1 METRDRKQR
10 TCNIILHGVTEQEL
24 EETANEIDRELIVR
38 LLSSVHKGDII
49 KSHSRL
55 GFRQHDRKRPIKVVL
70 KSESDKKIVLSN
82 LRRLKG
88 KEEFNGISVKPDFTI
103 AERDQLRQYSERVKQ
118 LNAKE
123 PADSE
128 NIWRI
133 AGTPKNGLTVRKF
146 RKRVALN
153 IQEKL

>member
-1 METRDRKQR
+1 M
-10 TCNIILHGVTEQEL
+10 
-24 EETANEIDRELIVR
+24 
-38 LLSSVHKGDII
+38 
-49 KSHSRL
+49 
-55 GFRQHDRKRPIKVVL
+55 
-70 KSESDKKIVLSN
+70 SN

-123 PADSE
+123 LADPE
-128 NIWRI
+128 HIWRI
-133 AGTPKNGLTVRKF
+133 TGTPKNGLIVRKF